1 MEDFGGTWMRLGKL
15 AIIVILAGAI
25 SGCGSGSSTPVTVT
39 LTPVGATVVLA
50 GTQQFSA
57 SVAGESNT
65 TVTWQVCNAAPAAN
79 ATGVSTVSGITLP
92 TGCVTSGN
100 ATLGTISTTG
110 LYTGPASLPSP
121 PTASVVAISQADT
134 SVFAIVNVTLDSG
147 IRVTVSPSSAN
158 VGTSE
163 QFQFTASVSGTSN
176 TAVNWSVSQVVGGNS
191 TVGTIAPAACTVP
204 MPITPT
210 SSNLQNPPGTT
221 VACYTAPVS
230 AQGNVT
236 ITATSAS
243 DSRQSGSATA
253 SIVAATDP
261 SFSSTTPLEPSFAV
275 EGLVQQD
282 VYLFGA
288 NFFSTS
294 QALVNG
300 APVPTTF
307 ISASTLRAT
316 IPSAF
321 FTGPAPTTLSITVR
335 RQNGD
340 TSQSASFAVQ
350 PTRPA
355 VIASTPDSFPPATT
369 SGTLSLNGGYF
380 SSSTGAT
387 SQGQS
392 VPATLVNSRQLQVT
406 LSSPTF
412 PFSEPGLYPILVQNS
427 DVPSGSPSLSS
438 IDVAV
443 SPSATDIPPAPNPP
457 ITVGTQPSAVAIDSA
472 LGTAVVVD
480 HGASGSAGAVTLINL
495 DSNAAPVTL
504 PVGNAPTGVGVDD
517 ILHLAAVVN
526 SSDNT
531 LSIVNLQTQ
540 AVTPF
545 SLPASPTGTTPPP
558 SPYSVGVNPLTHRAL
573 IAYSNTNVATVV
585 DLSTTPPT
593 LVCVLG
599 GNDAS
604 MANNCATTPNTNT
617 RPVSTGPT
625 PEIAVEPKLNW
636 AVVTPGGSGSVSI
649 VDLGTPATATQVA
662 RVPNVIAS
670 ATLSTSVRGVAINT
684 QTEQALLTDPN
695 QTNLTLFSVLDQT
708 VNTVSLT
715 RGEVADAIN
724 PLTDVGVIVNSA
736 AGTVTVLDL
745 RTLKPIGNSVT
756 VGTLPVAVA
765 IDPGK
770 NVAVIAN
777 SGSNSVSIL
786 PLGPIRSPQITE
798 VSPDTTFTAGA
809 SGSLT
814 LTVNGFGFASGAQV
828 RLDGTS
834 LPTVVSANGRQASAT
849 VSGSLLAAPRRFSL
863 DVMTPSGAISNEKS
877 FAVIGAVPI
886 GLNPIG
892 VAIDS
897 DLGVAL
903 VTSQGALSPAGTCT
917 GPGNVSVVSLTSV
930 SVTSTLSVGT
940 CPEGVAVLPRLGL
953 GVVANNGSDDATVVD
968 YVNQAVKATVS
979 VGTLPAGVAIQPDTA
994 TALVTNSGSNTVS
1007 LFNIGI
1013 SVPAVSNIPVDQGPF
1028 GVSVDPIDNLAAIT
1042 AATQNT
1048 VDIVNLASRFIVGRV
1063 NNFEVPSDAA
1073 FDPITDTFLVA
1084 DSLLNNIN
1092 VVDPK
1097 AFTNTPIRVGINPTA
1112 IAYNFQSGTGVT
1124 VNSATDTLSIFNFI
1138 ATNPNSVLNIQAG
1151 KVDVI
1156 LPMGGSAEF
1165 SVAIDPLTNLAAVVD
1180 QANGRL
1186 LLIPLPR

>member
-39 LTPVGATVVLA
+39 LTPVGATVALA

-121 PTASVVAISQADT
+121 PTVSVVAISQADT

-321 FTGPAPTTLSITVR
+321 FTGPAPATLSITVR

-412 PFSEPGLYPILVQNS
+412 PFSEPGLYPVLVQNS

-443 SPSATDIPPAPNPP
+443 APP

-708 VNTVSLT
+708 INSVSLGQ
-715 RGEVADAIN
+715 GELAAAVN

-745 RTLKPIGNSVT
+745 RTLMSIGNSVT

-814 LTVNGFGFASGAQV
+814 LTVNGFGFASGSQV
-828 RLDGTS
+828 RLDGS
-834 LPTVVSANGRQASAT
+834 SIPTTVSANGRQATAT
-849 VSGSLLAAPRRFSL
+849 ISGSLLAAPRRFSL
-863 DVMTPSGAISNEKS
+863 DVITPSGSTSNEKN
-877 FAVIGAVPI
+877 FTVIGAIPI
-886 GLNPIG
+886 GLTPIA
-892 VAIDS
+892 VAIDP
-897 DLGVAL
+897 DLGEAL

-917 GPGNVSVVSLTSV
+917 GPGTVSVVNLSSIA
-930 SVTSTLSVGT
+930 VTNTFSVGT

-953 GVVANNGSDDATVVD
+953 GVVANNGSGDATVVD
-968 YVNQAVKATVS
+968 YVNNAVTATVT
-979 VGTLPAGVAIQPDTA
+979 VGTSPAGVAIQPDTG
-994 TALVTNSGSNTVS
+994 TAAVANSGSNTVS
-1007 LFNIGI
+1007 EFAIGSGAI
-1013 SVPAVSNIPVDQGPF
+1013 SGAPASIPVDQRPF
-1028 GVSVDPIDNLAAIT
+1028 GVSIDPIDNLLAVT
-1042 AATQNT
+1042 ATTQNT
-1048 VDIVNLASRFIVGRV
+1048 VDIVNLGTHFIVGRL

-1073 FDPITDTFLVA
+1073 FDPVSDTFLVA
-1084 DSLLNNIN
+1084 NSLLNDLA

-1097 AFTNTPIRVGINPTA
+1097 AFTATPIRMGINPTA
-1112 IAYNFQSGTGVT
+1112 IAYNFQTGTGVT
-1124 VNSATDTLSIFNFI
+1124 VNNATNTLSVFNFL
-1138 ATNPNSVLNIQAG
+1138 ATNPNSVLSIQAG
-1151 KVDVI
+1151 KVEFV

-1165 SVAIDPLTNLAAVVD
+1165 SVAIDPLTNVAAVVD